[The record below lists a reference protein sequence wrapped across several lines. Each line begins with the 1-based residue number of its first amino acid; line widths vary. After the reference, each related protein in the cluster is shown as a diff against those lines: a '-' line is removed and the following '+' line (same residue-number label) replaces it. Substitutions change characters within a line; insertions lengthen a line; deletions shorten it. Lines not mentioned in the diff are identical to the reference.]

1 MPGSKSSNAQT
12 SSYRSKRLPLQRFF
26 KNCRLCRLF
35 PFSATKAARLT
46 LYLSRLL
53 LISKSVCFQL
63 RVQTCEQGYMHR
75 RRECSFALCFDECS
89 EAHLIWYSVK
99 HQIICCEVLL
109 CGSTTTLLMSD
120 SDLYEKRKH
129 KSKGSERR
137 TTEREIRKTT
147 DIAQNKS

>member
-1 MPGSKSSNAQT
+1 MNRDTCIGGVNVL
-12 SSYRSKRLPLQRFF
+12 LPYV
-26 KNCRLCRLF
+26 
-35 PFSATKAARLT
+35 SM
-46 LYLSRLL
+46 
-53 LISKSVCFQL
+53 SVQK
-63 RVQTCEQGYMHR
+63 H
-75 RRECSFALCFDECS
+75 S
-89 EAHLIWYSVK
+89 AHLIWYSVK